1 MATRDYSNMPTIDL
15 DDEASINKAKA
26 QILHQ
31 EPLVLNLPNNLDLN
45 VQWDNFSCHFDEDQ
59 GIHFDCDG
67 GNLIAELAKTTQT
80 YDLSVLS
87 KACVESGSQVDVDV
101 KNNRLI
107 FHD

>member
-15 DDEASINKAKA
+15 NDEAGIKKAKA

-31 EPLVLNLPNNLDLN
+31 EPLVLNLPDNFDLN
-45 VQWDNFSCHFDEDQ
+45 VQWDNFSCRFDEEQD
-59 GIHFDCDG
+59 IHFDCDG
-67 GNLIAELAKTTQT
+67 GNLITELAKITRSH
-80 YDLSVLS
+80 DLSVLS